1 MAKIDKHGKGAPKH
15 PHRAAS
21 AGKAAEARDKDKDK
35 DRDDKAKAK
44 PQAGS
49 WQYGFDKADK
59 NHDGKVK
66 KSELKL
72 AKLDKKAYDADGD
85 GQVTKREFHAGHRR
99 ANSFAGLDRDRDGA
113 LDKSE
118 MGKAS
123 RFTKASYDTDGDGR
137 VTETEFVASRRV
149 ENVARK
155 EARRD
160 AAFEAL
166 TGQDKKALKRY
177 DANKDGAISRTE
189 FGAGKDQ
196 DRAIAR
202 EKKIAANF
210 EKAGGRNGVLKAGEG
225 SLYKAYDQDAD
236 GKVTQ
241 AEFKVGQQAD
251 RAAYWA
257 SGVTAGKPGK
267 LITRRLDLDKLGL
280 GLNRLDDAP
289 GRPGAPSPADPGSPS
304 AKGDTDV
311 VISSF
316 NILGN
321 SHTTANGNKPGYASG
336 TERMKGAV
344 QLLKQHGVDIVGFQE
359 MEGIQKKTFQ
369 RMAGDDYAIYS
380 GSKGGKP
387 DPANSIA
394 WRKDKWELVKGDSV
408 AIPYFHGNI
417 RKMPVVLLRNKQTGQ
432 ETYVANF
439 HNPAS
444 TKRVGDQER
453 FREQAERI
461 QVALANRL
469 RKTGR
474 PVIITGDMN
483 ERHDYHQAM
492 TKGSPGMHASDSKNG
507 RISKNPGIDWIF
519 GSPDVSF
526 TRYVR
531 DRGALVKRTTDHPMI
546 ISRARIKAGNR

>member
-1 MAKIDKHGKGAPKH
+1 MAKIDKHGKGALKH
-15 PHRAAS
+15 PHRAGG
-21 AGKAAEARDKDKDK
+21 AGKAAEADASPKGKGKDH
-35 DRDDKAKAK
+35 DDKAKPK

-59 NHDGKVK
+59 NDDGKVK

-72 AKLDKKAYDADGD
+72 AKLDKKVYDADGD
-85 GQVTKREFHAGHRR
+85 GQITRREFHAGHRQ

-113 LDKSE
+113 LDKAE

-137 VTETEFVASRRV
+137 VSKTEFVASRGV

-160 AAFEAL
+160 SAFDAL
-166 TGQDKKALKRY
+166 SGKDKQALKRY
-177 DANKDGAISRTE
+177 DANHDGAISRQE

-196 DRAIAR
+196 DWAIAR
-202 EKKIAANF
+202 DKKIAANF
-210 EKAGGRNGVLKAGEG
+210 AKAGGRNGVLKAGEG
-225 SLYKAYDQDAD
+225 SLYKAYDKDAD

-241 AEFKVGQQAD
+241 AEFKAGQEAD

-257 SGVTAGKPGK
+257 GGTTAGKPDK

-280 GLNRLDDAP
+280 GLNRLD
-289 GRPGAPSPADPGSPS
+289 GRAGQPANPADPSAPA

-311 VISSF
+311 VVSSF
-316 NILGN
+316 NILGS

-336 TERMKGAV
+336 PERMKGAV
-344 QLLKQHGVDIVGFQE
+344 KLMKQHGVDIVGFQE
-359 MEGIQKKTFQ
+359 MEPNQKKAFQ
-369 RMAGDDYAIYS
+369 RMAGDQYAIYS

-394 WRKDKWELVKGDSV
+394 WDKSKWDLVKGDSV
-408 AIPYFHGNI
+408 AIPYFNGNI
-417 RKMPVVLLRNKQTGQ
+417 RKMPVVLLRNKKTGQ

-439 HNPAS
+439 HNPAD
-444 TKRVGDQER
+444 TKRFHHQEKY
-453 FREQAERI
+453 REQAERI

-483 ERHDYHQAM
+483 ERDDYHRAM
-492 TKGSPGMHASDSKNG
+492 TKGSPGMHASNMKNG
-507 RISKNPGIDWIF
+507 RLKNPGIDWIF
-519 GSPDVSF
+519 GSPNVTFS
-526 TRYVR
+526 RHVR
-531 DRGALVKRTTDHPMI
+531 DRGALVQRTTDHPMI
-546 ISRARIKAGNR
+546 ISRARIKAGRA